1 MTPQR
6 SSDATLLSAGRQ
18 AVASYGV
25 QGATLER
32 IAEAA
37 GVSRTTLH
45 RRGVTR
51 ESILQRLGEE
61 AAEAY
66 RRALWPALT
75 SAGSGRERLQ
85 QALGALCEV
94 AEDNLE
100 LLLALGSQTD
110 AVFHEDDGGE
120 RMTRSPFTEPLERL
134 LRDGA
139 ADGTLRELDPGE
151 YATVIFNLVG
161 WTYIH
166 LRARHGWRADRARR
180 ATLEIALHGLVGCQ
194 EPSASGHARASVT
207 TAGG

>member
-1 MTPQR
+1 MTPPR
-6 SSDATLLSAGRQ
+6 ATEAALLDAGRRV
-18 AVASYGV
+18 VARHGV

-45 RRGVTR
+45 RRGVSR
-51 ESILQRLGEE
+51 ESILHSLGEE

-75 SAGSGRERLQ
+75 NAGSGRERLGL
-85 QALGALCEV
+85 ALNALCEV
-94 AEDNLE
+94 AEENLE

-110 AVFHEDDGGE
+110 AVFHEDGE
-120 RMTRSPFTEPLERL
+120 DERATRSPFTEPLERL

-139 ADGTLRELDPGE
+139 ADGTLRELDPSE
-151 YATVIFNLVG
+151 YATVIFNVVG

-166 LRARHGWRADRARR
+166 LRARHGWAADRARL
-180 ATLEIALHGLVGCQ
+180 ATLDIALHGVVDCAQGA
-194 EPSASGHARASVT
+194 EGES
-207 TAGG
+207 